1 METLPLAIANGWAAG
16 ISAYG
21 TVLLLGLLGRFDVA
35 ATPEVL
41 TRTDVLVVAGLLT
54 LVELVA
60 DKVPYLD
67 SAWDVVHT
75 VIRPFTAAVIGVL
88 LAGDVST
95 LEQAVT
101 ATGMSGLALASH
113 AAKASLRLAV
123 NSSPE
128 PVTNI
133 GVSLGEDIA
142 VTGVVLLAW
151 SHPWV
156 AASIAL
162 VLLLAAGTLAVVLLA
177 AIRRGL
183 RRVRGRL
190 ASR

>member
-41 TRTDVLVVAGLLT
+41 TRTDVLVIAALLT

-101 ATGMSGLALASH
+101 ATGMSGLALLSH
-113 AAKASLRLAV
+113 AAKAGLRLAV

-133 GVSLGEDIA
+133 GVSLGEDVA
-142 VTGVVLLAW
+142 VAGVVLLAW

-156 AASIAL
+156 AAAIAL
-162 VLLLAAGTLAVVLLA
+162 VLLAVAVTLAVVLLGA
-177 AIRRGL
+177 VRRGL

-190 ASR
+190 SG

>member
-21 TVLLLGLLGRFDVA
+21 TVFLLGLLGRFDVA
-35 ATPEVL
+35 ETPDVL
-41 TRTDVLVVAGLLT
+41 TRTDVLIVAGLLT
-54 LVELVA
+54 LIELVA
-60 DKVPYLD
+60 DKVPFVD

-113 AAKASLRLAV
+113 AAKAGLRLAV

-133 GVSLGEDIA
+133 GVSLGEDVA

-151 SHPWV
+151 SHPWL

-162 VLLLAAGTLAVVLLA
+162 LLLVLAGALAVVLLA
-177 AIRRGL
+177 AVRRGL

-190 ASR
+190 APP